1 MKHTKK
7 IRRGCLPALALGL
20 CLAVNLSADAAD
32 PATRV
37 VVDEL
42 GRSIT
47 VPTQINRIVS
57 LAPSTTEMVY
67 ALGLGEKL
75 VGVSNFCDYPED
87 VKNKTRVG
95 QPMNPSLEA
104 IVALRPDVVLGS
116 STAND
121 VHTVAGLDNV
131 GIPLYGITDPRSVEE
146 IFTSI
151 LRLAELTGA
160 TEAGEVLVRRLS
172 AELQTVEERM
182 AGRRK
187 PAVLLAIWLEP
198 LIATGGNTFLADVL
212 RRAGADSI
220 TADVQTDWP
229 RLSLET
235 VVERDPEFLIFTTAH
250 GITASFD
257 RLRDKPPWSSL
268 RAVQN
273 GKIIRLDE
281 ALFRPGPR
289 IVGVISILASQLHPE
304 EATERSAQP

>member
-7 IRRGCLPALALGL
+7 IRHGYLLALGL
-20 CLAVNLSADAAD
+20 CLAVNLSARAAD

-47 VPTQINRIVS
+47 VPTQIHRIVS
-57 LAPSTTEMVY
+57 LAPSATEMVY

-131 GIPLYGITDPRSVEE
+131 GVPLYGITDPRSVEE
-146 IFTSI
+146 IFASI

-160 TEAGEVLVRRLS
+160 TEKGAALVRRLS
-172 AELQTVEERM
+172 AELQAVEERV

-220 TADVQTDWP
+220 TADVETDWP

-250 GITASFD
+250 GIAASFD
-257 RLRDKPPWSSL
+257 RLRGKPPWSSL

-273 GKIIRLDE
+273 DRVIHLDE

-289 IVGVISILASQLHPE
+289 IIRVISDLASQLHPE
-304 EATERSAQP
+304 ESPERSAQP